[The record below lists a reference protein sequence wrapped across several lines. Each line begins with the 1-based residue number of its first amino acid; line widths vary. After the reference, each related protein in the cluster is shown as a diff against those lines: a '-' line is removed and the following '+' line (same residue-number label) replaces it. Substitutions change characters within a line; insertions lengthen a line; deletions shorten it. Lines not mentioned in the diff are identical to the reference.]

1 MVNNPQLYSEQ
12 RKRKTILKLLQDKGL
27 DEKLMSCLLSLII
40 VVTYACTKKVMVEK
54 TLRLWKTQST
64 GYLR

>member
-1 MVNNPQLYSEQ
+1 MVTNPQLYSER
-12 RKRKTILKLLQDKGL
+12 RKHKTILKLLQDKEL

-54 TLRLWKTQST
+54 TLRL
-64 GYLR
+64 

>member
-54 TLRLWKTQST
+54 TLRL
-64 GYLR
+64 

>member
-1 MVNNPQLYSEQ
+1 MVTNPQLYSEQ
-12 RKRKTILKLLQDKGL
+12 RKCKTILKLLQDKGL

-54 TLRLWKTQST
+54 TLRL
-64 GYLR
+64 